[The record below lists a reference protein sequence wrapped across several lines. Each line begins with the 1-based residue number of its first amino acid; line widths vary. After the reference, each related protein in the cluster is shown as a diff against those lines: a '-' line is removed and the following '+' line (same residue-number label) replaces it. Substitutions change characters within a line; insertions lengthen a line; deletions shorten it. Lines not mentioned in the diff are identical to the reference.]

1 MNKKKKCYPY
11 NLQMEITSWEYNGK
25 NKTSHGMASAYQN
38 PRHFK
43 DECLKI
49 IGKIKKRIIQ
59 VVTNDEILKAT
70 LLDDL
75 DNLKS
80 DIKKIVKENSEPHVI
95 AVLLKLIAHLLG
107 WDYFEGKFF
116 RTPIFHQTEEQR
128 HKSLEKAAS
137 LHVPSEVLYR
147 RRRLIL
153 KLRKEEL
160 NYQKIALILG
170 MTDSSVKSLEEAK
183 HIDKWYKEEIERKDN
198 S

>member
-25 NKTSHGMASAYQN
+25 DRCSHDMASAYQN
-38 PRHFK
+38 PKYFK

-70 LLDDL
+70 ILADL
-75 DNLKS
+75 DILKS

-95 AVLLKLIAHLLG
+95 AELLELIAHLLG

-128 HKSLEKAAS
+128 LKSLEKSAS
-137 LHVPSEVLYR
+137 LDAPAEVPYR
-147 RRRLIL
+147 RRCLIL
-153 KLRKEEL
+153 KLRKEGL

-170 MTDSSVKSLEEAK
+170 MTASSVKSLEGAK
-183 HIDKWYKEEIERKDN
+183 HIDKWYKEEIERKEN

>member
-1 MNKKKKCYPY
+1 
-11 NLQMEITSWEYNGK
+11 MEITSWEYNGK
-25 NKTSHGMASAYQN
+25 DRCSHDMASAYQN
-38 PRHFK
+38 PKYFK

-70 LLDDL
+70 ILADL
-75 DNLKS
+75 DILKS

-95 AVLLKLIAHLLG
+95 AELLELIAHLLG

-128 HKSLEKAAS
+128 LKSLEKSAS
-137 LHVPSEVLYR
+137 LDAPAEVPYR
-147 RRRLIL
+147 RRCLIL
-153 KLRKEEL
+153 KLRKEGL

-170 MTDSSVKSLEEAK
+170 MTASSVKSLEGAK
-183 HIDKWYKEEIERKDN
+183 HIDKWYKEEIERKEN